1 MKSTKKIQQTLRTC
15 LITADPWSPC
25 AALRENR
32 HKHVRARLPR
42 IQRVRV
48 LKIQSLPCPCHVI
61 SRDLFCLRLNCIY
74 TVPRDAAEKFRINI
88 DSLLFCGILH
98 CLLHLVRHSARER
111 IATST
116 CTYIHVRT
124 SLNRVRNPLLLD
136 NKEKIT

>member
-1 MKSTKKIQQTLRTC
+1 MFNHGRSLVAVRRATRKPSQTYSRASVAHIAST
-15 LITADPWSPC
+15 
-25 AALRENR
+25 
-32 HKHVRARLPR
+32 RLKDL
-42 IQRVRV
+42 VRV
-48 LKIQSLPCPCHVI
+48 LPCPCHVI
-61 SRDLFCLRLNCIY
+61 SRDLFCLRPNCIY
-74 TVPRDAAEKFRINI
+74 TVPRDAAEKFRVNI